1 MRCFIIFKI
10 NDPPPPAQQILYN
23 IDLYCPSIY
32 TIYVSGKL
40 GHRGEGGWGAILS
53 KPKKMRG
60 QNSVWKKYTKMT
72 LKMRSRSHN
81 HRQIFASCHLWIS
94 VQHYYKYIIATNFC
108 LASMQNR
115 FCSQYLLLFSF
126 LLHTCII

>member
-1 MRCFIIFKI
+1 M
-10 NDPPPPAQQILYN
+10 
-23 IDLYCPSIY
+23 
-32 TIYVSGKL
+32 
-40 GHRGEGGWGAILS
+40 AILS

-94 VQHYYKYIIATNFC
+94 VQYYYKYINKY
-108 LASMQNR
+108 N
-115 FCSQYLLLFSF
+115 
-126 LLHTCII
+126 IIR